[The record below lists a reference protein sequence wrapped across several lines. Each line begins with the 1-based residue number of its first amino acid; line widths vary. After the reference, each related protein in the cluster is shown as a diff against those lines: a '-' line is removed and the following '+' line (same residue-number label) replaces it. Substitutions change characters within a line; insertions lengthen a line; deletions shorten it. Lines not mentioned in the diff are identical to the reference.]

1 MKAGPVSLSRGCPLS
16 GEDPKTFAYTEFFSV
31 LPRAELAAERLFS
44 GRFTGETYD
53 AVSAFTGRVN

>member
-16 GEDPKTFAYTEFFSV
+16 GEDPKTFAHTEFFSV
-31 LPRAELAAERLFS
+31 LPRAELAAERLF
-44 GRFTGETYD
+44 GETYD